1 MTLIKPLRFITLTFL
16 YFMTVSTMLVY
27 PSDPEIFFDWTVSY
41 TQRAPLG
48 VNKQVVVFP
57 SNKIVFFVVVYI
69 YIYIFLYDDAYW
81 DVFL

>member
-16 YFMTVSTMLVY
+16 YFVTVSTMLVY

-57 SNKIVFFVVVYI
+57 SNKMVFFLVVYI
-69 YIYIFLYDDAYW
+69 FFLYNDAHCN
-81 DVFL
+81 VFLY